1 MSRSTQ
7 LSLRQV
13 VPLIALTVP
22 LALGLETVL
31 RKFVFVPL
39 VGADLEELRE
49 FYWPQWTAP
58 AREAALS
65 EIAWVLVGVTMLA
78 GLLGL
83 VLARRAARRVV
94 QAHAGS
100 HAAGSSAKAPEP
112 VRNKLRDQ
120 LLLFASI
127 PQVPAILATLC
138 FSCGAR
144 LSPVLI
150 SVAVS
155 TAFVLGQGFVGQ
167 RLLDAV
173 EPGPGPC

>member
-7 LSLRQV
+7 PSLRRL

-22 LALGLETVL
+22 LALALETAL
-31 RKFVFVPL
+31 RKLVVVPL
-39 VGADLEELRE
+39 VGAELEELRE

-65 EIAWVLVGVTMLA
+65 ELAWVLVGATVLA

-83 VLARRAARRVV
+83 VLARRAA
-94 QAHAGS
+94 GS
-100 HAAGSSAKAPEP
+100 HAAGSGAPASQS

-120 LLLFASI
+120 LLLLASI

-144 LSPVLI
+144 LLPVLI

-155 TAFVLGQGFVGQ
+155 TAFVLGQGFLGQ
-167 RLLDAV
+167 RLLDGV
-173 EPGPGPC
+173 EPDPGPC